1 MPGVQGQERDA
12 AEAGDD
18 EPRHRGP
25 QHEGA
30 GGAVRQVSLN
40 FYKHES
46 SKFIYITKY
55 RRMHCFRYSFYC
67 SRLFFSIVM
76 DTCHC
81 IGSMN
86 IFY

>member
-46 SKFIYITKY
+46 SKFIHITTYMKNA
-55 RRMHCFRYSFYC
+55 
-67 SRLFFSIVM
+67 LF
-76 DTCHC
+76 
-81 IGSMN
+81 
-86 IFY
+86 

>member
-18 EPRHRGP
+18 EPRYRGP

-30 GGAVRQVSLN
+30 GGAVRQVRLN

-46 SKFIYITKY
+46 SKFIHITTY
-55 RRMHCFRYSFYC
+55 VYEEC
-67 SRLFFSIVM
+67 IVL
-76 DTCHC
+76 DIQFIVHV
-81 IGSMN
+81 
-86 IFY
+86 Y

>member
-18 EPRHRGP
+18 EPRYRGP

-46 SKFIYITKY
+46 SKFIHITTYMKNALHSVSECGFEIPKTY
-55 RRMHCFRYSFYC
+55 QAPAHIWDLPR
-67 SRLFFSIVM
+67 
-76 DTCHC
+76 
-81 IGSMN
+81 
-86 IFY
+86 